1 MGLTNQNKL
10 IDELLMLF
18 DSSIEGLPDSVNT
31 EMRADV
37 NNLTQKLKGMVDDNY
52 RALQNETKMVH
63 SSEEV
68 RIQSEYLLNKFNA
81 KYGTKGN
88 K

>member
-31 EMRADV
+31 EMRADM
-37 NNLTQKLKGMVDDNY
+37 NNLSQQLKGMVNDNY
-52 RALQNETKMVH
+52 QALQNETKMVH
-63 SSEEV
+63 TSEEV
-68 RIQSEYLLNKFNA
+68 KIQSDYLMNKFNA